1 MVSRDKLEEFFNRLG
16 GDLAEEY
23 NLVFDYLTG
32 EWVEDDEEE

>member
-16 GDLAEEY
+16 GLAEEY